1 MEPQPPAGFY
11 LDGEPHVD
19 PRRLVEHYCAQRG
32 FGVDELGIKPVVLGT
47 FSRELTRYL
56 ADVAGATLAERWSA
70 WRGDGFVAGDAL
82 TFVTFPIGAP
92 ATIGMFEEMTACGM
106 RTLIT
111 TGSAGSLQ
119 PEAPI
124 GTIVVPASAIREEGT
139 SHHYAP
145 HDEAAEADASLVAD
159 LRTALEARGLAYR
172 EGVNWTTDAI
182 YREHRQKVDLYR
194 RAGVVT
200 VDMEMSALFTVARVR
215 GVRCAS
221 IVAVSDELHG
231 EEWGIGFGREDFRRS
246 MTKAARVALTV
257 AQMRAETSP
266 AGPLSDKQSGGDG
279 DESAP
284 LRWGR
289 GRTEG
294 EEASR

>member
-1 MEPQPPAGFY
+1 MQAPQPGAGFY

-32 FGVDELGIKPVVLGT
+32 FTHDELGIKPVVLGT

-56 ADVAGATLAERWSA
+56 AETAGAERAERWST

-92 ATIGMFEEMTACGM
+92 ATVAMFEEMAACGM

-119 PEAPI
+119 PDAPI
-124 GTIVVPASAIREEGT
+124 GTIVVPTSAIREEGT

-145 HDEAAEADASLVAD
+145 HDEPAEADAPLVAD
-159 LRTALEARGLAYR
+159 LRSALEARAIPYR

-182 YREHRQKVDLYR
+182 YREHRQKIDLYR

-200 VDMEMSALFTVARVR
+200 VDMELSALFTVARFR
-215 GVRCAS
+215 GVRCAA

-231 EEWGIGFGREDFRRS
+231 DDWDIGFGREDFVRS

-257 AQMRAETSP
+257 A
-266 AGPLSDKQSGGDG
+266 LKQANLTGGREEGTG
-279 DESAP
+279 DNAP

-289 GRTEG
+289 GPADEK
-294 EEASR
+294 EASR

>member
-1 MEPQPPAGFY
+1 MQPQPPSGFY

-32 FGVDELGIKPVVLGT
+32 FGVDELGIKPVVLAT
-47 FSRELTRYL
+47 FGRELARYL
-56 ADVAGATLAERWSA
+56 ADIAGAVRAERWST

-82 TFVTFPIGAP
+82 TIVTFPIGAP
-92 ATIGMFEEMTACGM
+92 ATVAMFEEMTACGM

-119 PEAPI
+119 PDAPI
-124 GTIVVPASAIREEGT
+124 GSIVVPTSAIREEGT

-145 HDEAAEADASLVAD
+145 HDEPAEADSGLVAG
-159 LRTALEARGLAYR
+159 LRAALGERNIPYR

-200 VDMEMSALFTVARVR
+200 VDMEMSALFTVARFR
-215 GVRCAS
+215 GVRCAA

-231 EEWGIGFGREDFRRS
+231 ESWDLGFGREDFVRS
-246 MTKAARVALTV
+246 MTKAGRVALTV
-257 AQMRAETSP
+257 AQQQANLTPAPSP
-266 AGPLSDKQSGGDG
+266 QTASGD
-279 DESAP
+279 DPAP

-289 GRTEG
+289 GDRRDE
-294 EEASR
+294 S